1 MGEGGGGGKGEGGG
15 GGLGDGGGGG
25 GGRGLGDRR
34 PKRLVR
40 RSEHGSEARRIS
52 SSVRP
57 RGHTTTSDERPENIF
72 EGRRTESWLN
82 AHEVQSWTG
91 EWITA

>member
-40 RSEHGSEARRIS
+40 RSEARRIS